1 MTQHSRTVQ
10 KLDVPRPPHPPRH
23 PRVDESSVGS
33 RGSPLG
39 EGKRQHP
46 LAQERAEWGGGQNGA
61 VCRMK
66 FSPNQSQAQPS
77 SPSLME
83 SFQPMTDSSHSRN
96 AGQPLGVHTNGGL
109 LGISGPS
116 FLACPSARLS
126 CDLSV

>member
-46 LAQERAEWGGGQNGA
+46 LAQERAEWGGVQNE
-61 VCRMK
+61 VQPQSEP
-66 FSPNQSQAQPS
+66 SPA
-77 SPSLME
+77 
-83 SFQPMTDSSHSRN
+83 
-96 AGQPLGVHTNGGL
+96 L
-109 LGISGPS
+109 LT
-116 FLACPSARLS
+116 
-126 CDLSV
+126 